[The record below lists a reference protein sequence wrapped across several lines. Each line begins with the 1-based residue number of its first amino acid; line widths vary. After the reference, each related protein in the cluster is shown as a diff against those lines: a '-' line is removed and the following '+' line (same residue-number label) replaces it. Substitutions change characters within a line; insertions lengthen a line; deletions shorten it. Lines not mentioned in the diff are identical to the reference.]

1 MPDAKQFIAAPFTP
15 AGGLAN
21 GHMMTLAPLFH
32 WRQFALPVG
41 QRLEIEVATGSRIT
55 GYLHRP
61 TSGPYLDR
69 KALLIVLHGLESS
82 AQASYVKGL
91 CEKALRAGLSVF
103 RMNMRNCEGTL
114 ELCDTLYNAGLSSD
128 LEACA
133 GYLLKTLPEIEKIFA
148 CGFSLG
154 GNIVLKAAGENNA
167 ADTSKFES
175 ASSLQA
181 KSNLKGVVAISPPVE
196 LETCVQALEAG
207 VNQLY
212 GFNFLL
218 GLKNKIVEKEKLYPG
233 KFDLERLKTVRT
245 LREFDNYFT
254 AIDAGYDGASAY
266 YHGASARRVIDKISM
281 PALII
286 AAQDDPLVPFDK
298 TFGFLQ
304 EGSKSN
310 PNSRSKSKSGWSLT
324 AGSLQLLSSEY
335 GGHVSYIGK
344 NGGVKASNLDR
355 HKIADRYWAES
366 QAVLYILHLLDNS

>member
-1 MPDAKQFIAAPFTP
+1 MPDAKQFVAPPFAP
-15 AGGLAN
+15 AGGLSN

-32 WRQFALPVG
+32 WRHFKLPAG

-55 GYLHRP
+55 GYLHKAS
-61 TSGPYLDR
+61 SGPYLHS

-114 ELCDTLYNAGLSSD
+114 ALCDTLYNAGLSSD
-128 LEACA
+128 LEVCA
-133 GYLLKTLPEIEKIFA
+133 GHLLKTVPEIENIFA

-154 GNIVLKAAGENNA
+154 GNIVLKAAGENKA
-167 ADTSKFES
+167 ADISKFEKT
-175 ASSLQA
+175 AGNLQS

-245 LREFDNYFT
+245 LRQFDNYFT

-286 AAQDDPLVPFDK
+286 AAQDDPLVPFDE
-298 TFGFLQ
+298 TFAFL
-304 EGSKSN
+304 GTSKSE
-310 PNSRSKSKSGWSLT
+310 RLRI
-324 AGSLQLLSSEY
+324 AGSLQLLSSQY

-344 NGGVKASNLDR
+344 NGSRQKHSFDK
-355 HKIADRYWAES
+355 HEIADRYWAES

>member
-1 MPDAKQFIAAPFTP
+1 MPDAKQFVAPPFAP
-15 AGGLAN
+15 AGGLSN

-32 WRQFALPVG
+32 WRSFKLPAG
-41 QRLEIEVATGSRIT
+41 QRMEIEVATGSRIT
-55 GYLHRP
+55 GYLHKA
-61 TSGPYLDR
+61 TSGPYIDR

-82 AQASYVKGL
+82 AQAPYVQGL

-154 GNIVLKAAGENNA
+154 GNIVLKAAGENG
-167 ADTSKFES
+167 
-175 ASSLQA
+175 ASNLQTT
-181 KSNLKGVVAISPPVE
+181 SNLKGVVAISPPVE

-254 AIDAGYDGASAY
+254 AIDAGYDGASSY

-304 EGSKSN
+304 G
-310 PNSRSKSKSGWSLT
+310 KSKSASSFT
-324 AGSLQLLSSEY
+324 ASSLQLLSSQY

-344 NGGVKASNLDR
+344 NGGL
-355 HKIADRYWAES
+355 HKNKFDKHEISDRYWAES